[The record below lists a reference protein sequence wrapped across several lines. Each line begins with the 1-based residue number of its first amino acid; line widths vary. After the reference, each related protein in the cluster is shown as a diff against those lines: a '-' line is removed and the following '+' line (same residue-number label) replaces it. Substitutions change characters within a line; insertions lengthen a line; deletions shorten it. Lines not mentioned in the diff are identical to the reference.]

1 MRGKIV
7 LTAFVVFGFVLAGC
21 NTMAGMGRTCRG
33 PATPSPTPPRS
44 KPAAAA
50 PALLDAASKKAP

>member
-33 PATPSPTPPRS
+33 PATPSPTPP
-44 KPAAAA
+44 K
-50 PALLDAASKKAP
+50 

>member
-21 NTMAGMGRTCRG
+21 NTVAGMGRDL
-33 PATPSPTPPRS
+33 S
-44 KPAAAA
+44 
-50 PALLDAASKKAP
+50 LIHI